1 MSVKIL
7 GVSGG
12 LRDRSYTATLV
23 KTVLDEARRLG
34 AEVQLLDLREVPLP
48 LYEAHQDYDSN
59 PNVDRVIEL
68 ARWADGFVVGSP
80 EYHGC
85 MSGAM
90 KNYFDFLYRE
100 IAGKLFGLVAATGGS
115 QGLGCF
121 HNMRAAIQ
129 FCHGWALPYHTAVS
143 GKSFDVDGNLVDERA
158 LDRLKRTA
166 RDLVVYAPLLYNR
179 FKEDLAQPEGEPH
192 GFAHWMA

>member
-1 MSVKIL
+1 MARIL
-7 GVSGG
+7 GVSGS
-12 LRDRSYTATLV
+12 LREGSNTLLLV
-23 KTVLDEARRLG
+23 QKTLEYAREAG
-34 AEVQLLDLREVPLP
+34 AETRLLDLREYPLP
-48 LYEAHQDYDSN
+48 LYEAHEGYDDN
-59 PNVDRVIEL
+59 PHVKQITELVDECDALIL
-68 ARWADGFVVGSP
+68 GSP

-90 KNYFDFLYRE
+90 KNYFDYLYRE

-115 QGLGCF
+115 QGVGCF
-121 HNMRAAIQ
+121 HNMRSAIQ

-143 GKSFDVDGNLVDERA
+143 RKSFDADGNLVDERA

-166 RDLVVYAPLLYNR
+166 RDLVVYAPLLHNR
-179 FKEDLAQPEGEPH
+179 FKDDLAQPEGEPH